1 MDIIQKKLGRKVK
14 FLFHPDY
21 VNMVLKDSTGTA
33 DVDVFY
39 SEIPI
44 KRQESIEQNGWLL
57 YLGSVWLVIWL
68 VNAASRLIQGQPMD
82 GSWILLVIASPFLL
96 FYLLSRVKYT
106 VLPTN
111 HGTLFIIKDKQHNL
125 IYDEMMSRRKK
136 ALLTIYGEI
145 NTNNAPKDEIE
156 KFQWLHR
163 QGVLD
168 TQELDD
174 KLKQLTSAYKE
185 SNSISETIEIH

>member
-111 HGTLFIIKDKQHNL
+111 HGTLFIIKDNL
-125 IYDEMMSRRKK
+125 
-136 ALLTIYGEI
+136 
-145 NTNNAPKDEIE
+145 
-156 KFQWLHR
+156 
-163 QGVLD
+163 
-168 TQELDD
+168 
-174 KLKQLTSAYKE
+174 
-185 SNSISETIEIH
+185 